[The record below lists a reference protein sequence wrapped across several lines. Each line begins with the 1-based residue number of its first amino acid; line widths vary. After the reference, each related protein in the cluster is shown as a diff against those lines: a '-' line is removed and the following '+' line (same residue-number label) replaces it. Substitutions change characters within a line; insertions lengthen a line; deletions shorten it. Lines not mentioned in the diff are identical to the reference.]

1 MKLTTTDL
9 RMVLIQYL
17 SAPVAE
23 KIIYDIL
30 CAARRRERAS
40 EFSWMF
46 ELEPPME
53 QQERSAQ

>member
-17 SAPVAE
+17 PAPVAE

-30 CAARRRERAS
+30 LAARRRERAS
-40 EFSWMF
+40 EFPRMF